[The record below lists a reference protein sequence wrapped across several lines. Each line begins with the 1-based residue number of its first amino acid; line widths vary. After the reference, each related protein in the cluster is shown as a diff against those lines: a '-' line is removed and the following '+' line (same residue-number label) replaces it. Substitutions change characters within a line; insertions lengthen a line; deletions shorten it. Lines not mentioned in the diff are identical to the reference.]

1 MMMNKARSC
10 IRHPLASLTERGM
23 RRTYRKRILST
34 VAGLGVAVSICYALT
49 LWLVY
54 KNVYSSV
61 TDVLY
66 ALAYLWCF
74 YWIGQRRYTL
84 SAYWLIFW
92 SGVQVTTGSIFFVG
106 PETGFHLYFLVLP
119 VMIYL
124 LLAKQPVWAI
134 AMTTCMGAMAFI
146 ASHTL
151 SVETF
156 LAPIPSGLAQTM
168 FIINVLIV
176 FTVIF
181 FAVKFF
187 ADETE
192 HAFGEQQ
199 KLVQTD
205 RLTGLFNERFIRQ
218 HASKLLSLC
227 DRYGHPMSVLR
238 VAVDQFDVIT
248 QTHGFAVAE
257 RALKHIASLLLS
269 DVRDADI
276 VARIGA
282 SDFVL
287 LLPEI
292 QMEAAQITAERLRR
306 RIQDQPLQFNDQ
318 TLTMS
323 VSVGLSDCESNS
335 MITIEQ
341 LITMADS
348 AMQKAQTQGGNQLVQ
363 QQAQLGE

>member
-1 MMMNKARSC
+1 MIMNKARSSA
-10 IRHPLASLTERGM
+10 IQQRESLTEIGM

-34 VAGLGVAVSICYALT
+34 IAGIGMVVSLCYALT

-54 KNVYSSV
+54 DNLLSSL
-61 TDVLY
+61 TDCLY
-66 ALAYLWCF
+66 ALAYLGSF
-74 YWIGQRRYTL
+74 YWIRQGRYTL
-84 SAYWLIFW
+84 SAYWLTFW
-92 SGVQVTTGSIFFVG
+92 AGVQITTGSIFFVG

-119 VMIYL
+119 VIIYL

-134 AMTTCMGAMAFI
+134 AMTASIGAVAFV

-151 SVETF
+151 SVDTF
-156 LAPIPSGLAQTM
+156 RAPISPVLAQTI

-176 FTVIF
+176 FAVIF

-205 RLTGLFNERFIRQ
+205 SLTGLFNDRFIRQ

-227 DRYGHPMSVLR
+227 DRYGHPMSVVRLS
-238 VAVDQFDVIT
+238 VDQFDDIT
-248 QTHGFAVAE
+248 QAHGFGVAE
-257 RALKHIASLLLS
+257 RALKHIADLLRS

-276 VARIGA
+276 VARNGGA
-282 SDFVL
+282 DFVL

-292 QMEAAQITAERLRR
+292 QMEAALISAERLRR
-306 RIQDQPLQFNDQ
+306 RVQDSPLQIN
-318 TLTMS
+318 
-323 VSVGLSDCESNS
+323 GLAFGMTASLGVSDCESNS
-335 MITIEQ
+335 MTTIEQ
-341 LITMADS
+341 LIAMADN
-348 AMQKAQTQGGNQLVQ
+348 AMQQARAQGGNQLVQ
-363 QQAQLGE
+363 QQAQTGP